1 MGSFNRIQSYQKIL
15 IKNTNKPRAEN
26 SARENIDLFVQKKSE
41 ADNRLIDYQ
50 DNTPTHIIL
59 KTEDLI
65 TEKEKEPKKFRNG
78 FILIRQK

>member
-1 MGSFNRIQSYQKIL
+1 MLIYLSKKNQK
-15 IKNTNKPRAEN
+15 
-26 SARENIDLFVQKKSE
+26 V
-41 ADNRLIDYQ
+41 IDYQ